1 MRASTNQLSSVQ
13 SAQTM
18 YISRAGSRV
27 WPRPKA
33 TVTSNGLDV
42 GRPTLPPTGSP
53 ITISSDGNATP
64 TASVVI
70 TW

>member
-1 MRASTNQLSSVQ
+1 
-13 SAQTM
+13 M
-18 YISRAGSRV
+18 YISRFGSRY
-27 WPRPKA
+27 WSRPKA
-33 TVTSNGLDV
+33 MVKSNGLDV

-53 ITISSDGNATP
+53 ITMISEGNATP